1 MLVALLACALPPSTL
16 VDGSFLPHLHWR
28 TTVTEAYGVYRDAAN
43 QQPCL
48 LVTSINAGFTAMHTL
63 WSARLKALGLKH
75 LVVVQAPELHTIGDE
90 LQITFATNVS
100 AESNKFR
107 SPSFNSVSK
116 NKIRIIYNL
125 MARMQELERIWLC
138 DPDILFFHDPYE
150 VMKVHLTNA
159 SADATFM
166 ANGAEWTGVRRA
178 TELRG
183 THYEGN
189 TGFYVVRNTAI
200 TRAVWRDWERA
211 DDAKLDDQ
219 TVFWN
224 FLRPSGPISVSLFS
238 SARFRHGQR
247 GLDSNAVCSEVL
259 VYHLNFVRTLQQKFA
274 KMQQVTARRRELCG
288 ASTLPK
294 CMTAACADARVTVQR
309 AAAAE
314 ATARAEAKAERKS
327 HKSHHD
333 HGINA
338 TEVKERA
345 VREYRE
351 NAKTKGAAWSSVPAD
366 APSVAA
372 AHSCLRQTTPAL
384 KLAYPNDAE
393 AHFETI
399 RLAMAPWAQHAAHR
413 THTYSQFSGPW
424 IENEWITMFEKAYD
438 GRRQGQRLSDFFG
451 PYIPLF
457 VPWTDLW
464 VSSRYRYPAG
474 LIDALLGVLRADVP
488 YLTVSQNDEGLTG
501 KCEFLLASHP
511 NVLVLSAGGYG
522 NVALPLFKQDEP
534 FRAAKPLAVRKYLVS
549 YLGSLDHAPSALRRT
564 MAASV
569 NASAKRLGFEAFVGR
584 VAAWRDVMAD
594 SRASLCPRGFG
605 RTSYHLV
612 EAVQMGLLP
621 VHVYLDQPWVPYPL
635 IYETFGWATDIRGL
649 PALLET
655 LAATSADEL
664 ARREKIVKGLR
675 ATHYTLNGTMQH
687 IRGFLLGSASD
698 LQCVKLP
705 KTTKG
710 TQTCLRPPEVEVN
723 GAHVRGGKHMM

>member
-1 MLVALLACALPPSTL
+1 MLVALLQLACALPPSTL
-16 VDGSFLPHLHWR
+16 VDGSFLPHLRWR

-48 LVTSINAGFTAMHTL
+48 LVTSINAGFTAMYTL

-333 HGINA
+333 HGSDL
-338 TEVKERA
+338 RDHDHG
-345 VREYRE
+345 
-351 NAKTKGAAWSSVPAD
+351 AKRMPPVITSP
-366 APSVAA
+366 
-372 AHSCLRQTTPAL
+372 LRLP
-384 KLAYPNDAE
+384 AE
-393 AHFETI
+393 AHSASALWIDVGIGPMSEFEPSTHGERPTPFLVAI
-399 RLAMAPWAQHAAHR
+399 EAAGS
-413 THTYSQFSGPW
+413 YASQFRRRFTNRTDRATLIQAACTAEPEPSKLPFYVHA
-424 IENEWITMFEKAYD
+424 FEECNSLHSTTPD
-438 GRRQGQRLSDFFG
+438 H
-451 PYIPLF
+451 PLHM
-457 VPWTDLW
+457 
-464 VSSRYRYPAG
+464 
-474 LIDALLGVLRADVP
+474 
-488 YLTVSQNDEGLTG
+488 NG
-501 KCEFLLASHP
+501 KCVGLPPTKWMVNTVTLRSLLADLP
-511 NVLVLSAGGYG
+511 RATTVQVLKVDVQGHEWPCIEGA
-522 NVALPLFKQDEP
+522 
-534 FRAAKPLAVRKYLVS
+534 RA
-549 YLGSLDHAPSALRRT
+549 
-564 MAASV
+564 
-569 NASAKRLGFEAFVGR
+569 
-584 VAAWRDVMAD
+584 
-594 SRASLCPRGFG
+594 
-605 RTSYHLV
+605 
-612 EAVQMGLLP
+612 
-621 VHVYLDQPWVPYPL
+621 
-635 IYETFGWATDIRGL
+635 
-649 PALLET
+649 
-655 LAATSADEL
+655 EL
-664 ARREKIVKGLR
+664 ARVDNIFIELQDVAPGCSMYVS
-675 ATHYTLNGTMQH
+675 ADALNVSQWDARM
-687 IRGFLLGSASD
+687 
-698 LQCVKLP
+698 
-705 KTTKG
+705 
-710 TQTCLRPPEVEVN
+710 RPLSFERQYCEVN
-723 GAHVRGGKHMM
+723 TAQFSEMNCLYTRTGKRPLWLTGRPQRHKGSMLYENVAAPPPFTTPPHYVQDYERGVHKGALYDHMRAFGPNITWGATSHAVACPARHRARPSVPRAPRG